1 MPRVNCEPQRRRIR
15 VLLSFPVGGDQQRM
29 RLTIVLALT
38 TLGVANLTGQQMPTS
53 QQQIAAA
60 TLVLPEAFRA
70 EAGVQS
76 ISADLKIT
84 ELRKGANSMV
94 CSMIQ
99 PGSETF
105 LAYCV
110 DRGYDAFLFRQT
122 QLQHELSKNG
132 KPADAAE
139 FKAALQKEIESGRIK
154 PPTRPTVGFVM
165 RGPAKAFD
173 WNTNTP
179 SAEIK
184 HWEIITVPNATGA
197 SLSLP
202 SSKPADGGLWVMAEG
217 TPGAHIMIEH

>member
-1 MPRVNCEPQRRRIR
+1 MTK
-15 VLLSFPVGGDQQRM
+15 
-29 RLTIVLALT
+29 LTIVLALT
-38 TLGVANLTGQQMPTS
+38 TIGVANLTGQQMPTKE
-53 QQQIAAA
+53 QQIAGA

-70 EAGVQS
+70 EATVQS

-84 ELRKGANSMV
+84 ELRKGTNSMV
-94 CSMIQ
+94 CSIIQ

-105 LAYCV
+105 LVHCF
-110 DRGYDAFLFRQT
+110 DRGYDAFFFRQT

-132 KPADAAE
+132 KPGDEAE
-139 FKAALQKEIESGRIK
+139 FKAALQREIESRRIK
-154 PPTRPTVGFVM
+154 PPTSPAVGFAM

-179 SAEIK
+179 SGEIK
-184 HWEIITVPNATGA
+184 HWEMIMIPNATGA

-202 SSKPADGGLWVMAEG
+202 SSKPANGGPWVMAEG